1 MKDPETVRRIEEL
14 ARAETALALA
24 RAALDAATR
33 HIGMVVPSDH
43 PISKSLAES
52 RLSFAKTDTLTTE
65 LLKRFSR

>member
-24 RAALDAATR
+24 RSALDLATR
-33 HIGMVVPSDH
+33 HLGLVVPSDH
-43 PISKSLAES
+43 PVSKSLADT
-52 RLSFAKTDTLTTE
+52 RLAFAKTDTLTTE